1 MRFSILALGVLAMAA
16 FAGADAWPQ
25 AASPPGKYIETPM
38 LAADVAAGRLP
49 PVEQRLPRE
58 PDVMS
63 MAWPNTRIGRHG
75 GDLRTL
81 ITRSRDVRYMVVT
94 GYARLVGYDRAFNI
108 VPDILASV
116 DVESERVFTLHLR
129 KGHRWSD
136 GHPFTAEDFRYW
148 WDDVVHDAQLTP
160 MGLPVELRVDGELP
174 KFEVIDA
181 ETVRFS
187 WSNPNPFF
195 LPALASAAPLY
206 IYRPAHYLKQFH
218 ARYANPAA
226 LKDIIAQMN
235 VRNWAALH
243 NRMDNQYRND
253 NPDLPSLDPW
263 IIRTKPPS
271 ERFFFDRNPYFHRVD
286 PEGRQLPYIDRVV
299 MAVSGGALIPAKA
312 AAGAADIQARGL
324 KFSDYTFL
332 RENER
337 RSGFNARLWRTAKGS
352 HVALFPNVNINDPVW
367 RALFR
372 DVRFR
377 RALSLGIDREEINQ
391 IVYFG
396 LAIPGNNTVLPE
408 SPLFKPHYQVRWA
421 GHDPRQANALLDQI
435 GLTNRNAEGVRLL
448 ADGRPLEIVV
458 ETPGEDTEQTDVLQI
473 VREDWMKIGVKLF
486 VKPSQRELLRNR
498 VYAGETQMS
507 VWSGIENGIPTPALP
522 PDELAPTSQVQLN
535 WPKWGQSYE
544 THGKAGEPPDD
555 EPARRLLA
563 LSQDWRKAASIVE
576 RERIW
581 HELLEIWTEQVYT
594 IGIVSAVPQ
603 PVVVSRHL
611 SNVPEDGVFNWDPGA
626 QMGIYRF
633 DTFWFSPA
641 RIKSDQARRESQR

>member
-1 MRFSILALGVLAMAA
+1 MGPAIRACGLAAILALT
-16 FAGADAWPQ
+16 
-25 AASPPGKYIETPM
+25 ASPAWTQIAERTYIETPG
-38 LAADVAAGRLP
+38 LAEDVAAGRLP
-49 PVEQRLPRE
+49 PVEKRIPLE
-58 PDVMS
+58 PNVMS
-63 MAWPNTRIGRHG
+63 LEWPNTRIGRHG

-81 ITRSRDVRYMVVT
+81 IVRSRDVRYMVVT
-94 GYARLVGYDRAFNI
+94 GYARLVGYDRTFNI
-108 VPDILASV
+108 VPDILAAM
-116 DVESERVFTLHLR
+116 DVEEDRIFTLRLR

-136 GHPFTAEDFRYW
+136 GHPFTAEDFSYW
-148 WDDVVHDAQLTP
+148 WNDVVQNPQLTP
-160 MGLPVELRVDGELP
+160 MGIPVELRVDGELP
-174 KFEVIDA
+174 KFQVIDN

-187 WSNPNPFF
+187 WSRPNPFF

-206 IYRPAHYLKQFH
+206 IYRPSHYLKKFH
-218 ARYANPAA
+218 AKHADPAA
-226 LKDIIAQMN
+226 LKELIAQAN

-263 IIRTKPPS
+263 VIKTRPPS
-271 ERFFFDRNPYFHRVD
+271 ERYFFDRNPYYHRVD
-286 PEGRQLPYIDRVV
+286 PEGRQLPYIDRWV

-312 AAGAADIQARGL
+312 AAGAADLQARGI

-337 RSGFNARLWRTAKGS
+337 RSGYHTRLWRTAKGS
-352 HVALFPNVNINDPVW
+352 HIALFPNLNVNDPGW

-396 LAIPGNNTVLPE
+396 LAVAGNNSVLPE
-408 SPLFKPHYQVRWA
+408 SPLFRPDYQERWA
-421 GHDPRQANALLDQI
+421 SFDPKRANALLDEM
-435 GLTNRNAEGVRLL
+435 GLTARNADGVRLM

-458 ETPGEDTEQTDVLQI
+458 ETPGEDVEQTDVLQI

-498 VYAGETQMS
+498 VYAGETLMS
-507 VWSGIENGIPTPALP
+507 VWSGIENGLPTPMLP

-544 THGKAGEPPDD
+544 THGKAGEPPDE
-555 EPARRLLA
+555 EPAKRLLA
-563 LSQDWRKAASIVE
+563 LTESWRNAKTAAE
-576 RERIW
+576 REAIW
-581 HELLEIWTEQVYT
+581 HAILEIWTDQIYT

-611 SNVPEDGVFNWDPGA
+611 SNVPEDGIYNWDPGA
-626 QMGIYRF
+626 QMGIYRP
-633 DTFWFSPA
+633 DTFWFSAA
-641 RIKSDQARRESQR
+641 RIKRDQARRDGQR